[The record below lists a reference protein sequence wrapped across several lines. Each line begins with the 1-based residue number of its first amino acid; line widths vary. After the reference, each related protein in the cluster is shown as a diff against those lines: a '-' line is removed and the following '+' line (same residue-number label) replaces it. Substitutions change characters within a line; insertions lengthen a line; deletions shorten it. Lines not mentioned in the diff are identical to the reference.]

1 MNLPICLLIDNGSLR
16 PEAVLTLRKVAERL
30 SDSSDF
36 MVIPLGLLHS
46 NKINSKELNGEN
58 AQTIETFL
66 TSPLGQKQIEFLV
79 LPLFLGPSLGITD
92 WLVGK
97 LDEWKSKNH
106 DRSYTIL
113 DCLHKY
119 EDLRLAKALASE
131 IDRAVKRERLSSPMI
146 AMVDHGTPVI
156 EVNRVRE
163 KVGNDLRIIL
173 GYDES
178 NISTCAM
185 ERRGGDKYSFND
197 PLLENLLL
205 NWAKSGAREIVVA
218 LFFLL
223 SGRHAGK
230 NGDLVKICDGVI
242 EKYPK
247 VKIFLTNPLAE
258 HEIIF
263 DILKDRLKEF
273 QESKIIPR
281 E

>member
-1 MNLPICLLIDNGSLR
+1 MNFPICLLIDNGSLR
-16 PEAVLTLRKVAERL
+16 PEAILTLRKVAERL

-58 AQTIETFL
+58 AETIETFL
-66 TSPLGQKQIEFLV
+66 TSPLGQKQNEFLV

-97 LDEWKSKNH
+97 LDKWKSKNH

-131 IDRAVKRERLSSPMI
+131 IKWVVKRERLSSPMI
-146 AMVDHGTPVI
+146 AMVDHGTPVT

-185 ERRGGDKYSFND
+185 ERRGGNKYSFND

-230 NGDLVKICDGVI
+230 NGDLVKICDRVI